1 MREKVMQEFLNEVN
15 GLPLVVK
22 VILCIPVLD
31 IFYCVCRIVKGVVK
45 GDVLWI
51 VLGVLT
57 VFPGAF
63 FMWILD
69 LIWVLLKGHGIL
81 MGETYLG

>member
-1 MREKVMQEFLNEVN
+1 MQEFLNEVN

-81 MGETYLG
+81 MGDSYLG

>member
-81 MGETYLG
+81 MGDSYLG

>member
-1 MREKVMQEFLNEVN
+1 MREKVMQEFLNQVN

-31 IFYCVCRIVKGVVK
+31 ILYCVCRIVKGVVK

-81 MGETYLG
+81 MGDSYLG

>member
-1 MREKVMQEFLNEVN
+1 MQEFLNQVN

-31 IFYCVCRIVKGVVK
+31 IFYCVCRIVKGIVK

-63 FMWILD
+63 FMWIID

-81 MGETYLG
+81 MGDSYLG

>member
-1 MREKVMQEFLNEVN
+1 MQEFLKAVD
-15 GLPLVVK
+15 GLPLLFK
-22 VILCIPVLD
+22 IILCIPVLD
-31 IFYCVCRIVKGVVK
+31 IFYSICRVVK
-45 GDVLWI
+45 GLVKSDIIWI

-57 VFPGAF
+57 IFPGAF

-69 LIWVLLKGHGIL
+69 LVWVLLKGHGIL

>member
-1 MREKVMQEFLNEVN
+1 MQEFLRAVD

-31 IFYCVCRIVKGVVK
+31 IFYSICRVVKGVVK
-45 GDVLWI
+45 GDILWI

-63 FMWILD
+63 FMWLLD

>member
-1 MREKVMQEFLNEVN
+1 MREKVMQEFLNQVN

-81 MGETYLG
+81 MGDSYLG

>member
-1 MREKVMQEFLNEVN
+1 MQELIRTVN
-15 GLPLVVK
+15 GLPLIAK

-31 IFYCVCRIVKGVVK
+31 KFYSICRVVQGIAK

-57 VFPGAF
+57 VIPGAF
-63 FMWILD
+63 FMWIVD
-69 LIWVLLKGHGIL
+69 LIWVLLKGHAIL
-81 MGETYLG
+81 LGETYLG

>member
-1 MREKVMQEFLNEVN
+1 MQEFLNQVN

-81 MGETYLG
+81 MGDSYLG

>member
-1 MREKVMQEFLNEVN
+1 MREKVMQEFLNQVN

-63 FMWILD
+63 FMLILD

-81 MGETYLG
+81 MGDSYLG

>member
-1 MREKVMQEFLNEVN
+1 MQELIRTVN
-15 GLPLVVK
+15 GLPLIAK

-31 IFYCVCRIVKGVVK
+31 IFYSICRVVQGIAK

-57 VFPGAF
+57 VIPGAF
-63 FMWILD
+63 FMWIVD
-69 LIWVLLKGHGIL
+69 LIWVLLKGHAIL
-81 MGETYLG
+81 LGETYLG

>member
-1 MREKVMQEFLNEVN
+1 MQELIRTVN
-15 GLPLVVK
+15 GLPLIAK

-31 IFYCVCRIVKGVVK
+31 IFYSICRVVQGIAK

-57 VFPGAF
+57 VIPGAF
-63 FMWILD
+63 FMWIVD
-69 LIWVLLKGHGIL
+69 LVWVLLKGHGIL

>member
-1 MREKVMQEFLNEVN
+1 MQELIRTVN
-15 GLPLVVK
+15 GLPLIAK

-31 IFYCVCRIVKGVVK
+31 IFYSICRVVQGIAK

-57 VFPGAF
+57 VIPGAF
-63 FMWILD
+63 FIWIVD
-69 LIWVLLKGHGIL
+69 LIWVLLKGHAIL
-81 MGETYLG
+81 LGETYLG